1 MGMDRVICGVD
12 ESERARHVVEVAD
25 RLAQRL
31 DAELLLAHVA
41 PAPRAITGP
50 PITGAVRVPASVLD
64 VDRAGQRA
72 DRLLRA
78 ARDWCSSSRVEQHVS
93 FGDPAVELGVL
104 AEASG
109 DAVVVVGSRGHSPI
123 AAAVLG
129 SVSIRLAAISPV
141 PVAVAPEAR
150 PGGQP
155 PAGRPAIV
163 CAVDGSAPAAA
174 AAEVAGRLAD
184 LIGAR
189 LVLAHV
195 EAAAPPL
202 TPSAAAGRGESP
214 LQQARLLIPPSVE
227 VDLAVRRGDP
237 VHEID
242 TLADTVAAELIVVG
256 SRGRGPW
263 RAAVLGSVSG
273 ELARS
278 AGRPVLIVPAR

>member
-1 MGMDRVICGVD
+1 MN
-12 ESERARHVVEVAD
+12 RARG
-25 RLAQRL
+25 Q
-31 DAELLLAHVA
+31 AEKLLH
-41 PAPRAITGP
+41 
-50 PITGAVRVPASVLD
+50 
-64 VDRAGQRA
+64 
-72 DRLLRA
+72 A
-78 ARDWCSSSRVEQHVS
+78 AEDWCPSSRVEHHVT

-129 SVSIRLAAISPV
+129 GVSIRLAAISPV
-141 PVAVAPEAR
+141 PVVVVPEAR

-163 CAVDGSAPAAA
+163 CAVDGSAHAAA
-174 AAEVAGRLAD
+174 AAEVAGRLAH

-202 TPSAAAGRGESP
+202 MPPAAVSRGESP
-214 LQQARLLIPPSVE
+214 LQQVRLLVPRSVE
-227 VDLAVRRGDP
+227 LDLAVRRGDP

-242 TLADTVAAELIVVG
+242 TLADTVGAELIVVG
-256 SRGRGPW
+256 SRGRGAS
-263 RAAVLGSVSG
+263 RAALLGSVSA